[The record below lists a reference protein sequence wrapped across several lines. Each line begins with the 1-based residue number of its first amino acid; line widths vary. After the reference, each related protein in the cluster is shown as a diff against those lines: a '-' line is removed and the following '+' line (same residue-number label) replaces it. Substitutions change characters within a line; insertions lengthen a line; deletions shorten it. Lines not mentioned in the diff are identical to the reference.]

1 MLFSLPLCDIERA
14 TGRRRR
20 WSLRAVSVKA
30 PSDDGFGVHP
40 IKTGA
45 HGDGVLRGTATAVT
59 ATIMTGLFFF
69 IFLGEGLGCHH
80 F

>member
-1 MLFSLPLCDIERA
+1 MCSSASHCVISNEPQGVDGGGCYGPF
-14 TGRRRR
+14 
-20 WSLRAVSVKA
+20 SVKA

-45 HGDGVLRGTATAVT
+45 HGDGVLAGTATAVT

-69 IFLGEGLGCHH
+69 IFLGWYL
-80 F
+80 